1 MEIYMK
7 ISNMIARFLPVVEE
21 PKPSAGKKILKAVLI
36 AGAVVAFVPTVF
48 KINEDG
54 TGFEGYGLLS
64 TLKYEKKP
72 REGGGYDMNYTYN
85 MIDLDRF
92 GIKKSDAA
100 EEPEVIEAEAVEAVE
115 VEAVE
120 ASAEADNTEA

>member
-1 MEIYMK
+1 MK
-7 ISNMIARFLPVVEE
+7 ITNMIAKFLPVVEE

-85 MIDLDRF
+85 MIDLDRL
-92 GIKKSDAA
+92 GIKKP
-100 EEPEVIEAEAVEAVE
+100 EIIEPEVVEAKAVEI
-115 VEAVE
+115 E
-120 ASAEADNTEA
+120 ASAEAENIEA